1 MLKGNDVWK
10 AYTDPNLLQEGVE
23 AAKPV
28 RSTLSAPLRS
38 LLSSMDRGELD
49 WRHGTSANAF
59 SRDLPTHAIYK
70 EDPNKLVAN
79 LMGPDS
85 LSHQRQLITDAKAT
99 ATPTSMPF
107 HEVMASK
114 KEEDV
119 RKWVHEVRE
128 HHEKTVRQTL
138 VDYQIKGYRPTVAKE
153 ANTTPLANQ
162 QAAVNAIEAPPIQQT
177 ARQNAASLTQGI
189 IEDPTNLPRAGKSML
204 SRGLDALQTGLDAI
218 GVADPTPIADGINA
232 GISLVRAFTEPENAG
247 THVSNAA
254 ISAVG
259 MVPYIGDFA
268 KLAKY
273 GRKGANAASH
283 AGTSTASAS
292 GHAAGYAATQG
303 PNTGAFG
310 SSGNSGGAIPP
321 TPNGTGTPGPGP
333 SGENPSNSG
342 NSGVSGNIT
351 ANWILPAIAAAQ
363 KQLQPDQYSG
373 NQFDSATSTVDRFQ
387 SAVDVFVPKLSSLG
401 VAISSVSSAFNSW
414 LAWFKK
420 IESAGDRMLE
430 QNKMLAQYNGNLA
443 GAYAE
448 LDQGRF
454 NREVQR
460 SDENGGALGRLA
472 NEQNRFEDTRQ
483 KLFGPFETL
492 QINVQTHLTRFSNN
506 LLTLIDNNEQITELL
521 RDAQKDDKAKAE
533 ARNAL
538 EFSMWERGLVQNA
551 KIPNKLNRK

>member
-1 MLKGNDVWK
+1 M
-10 AYTDPNLLQEGVE
+10 PR
-23 AAKPV
+23 AANG
-28 RSTLSAPLRS
+28 S
-38 LLSSMDRGELD
+38 EL
-49 WRHGTSANAF
+49 
-59 SRDLPTHAIYK
+59 
-70 EDPNKLVAN
+70 V
-79 LMGPDS
+79 
-85 LSHQRQLITDAKAT
+85 
-99 ATPTSMPF
+99 
-107 HEVMASK
+107 
-114 KEEDV
+114 
-119 RKWVHEVRE
+119 
-128 HHEKTVRQTL
+128 
-138 VDYQIKGYRPTVAKE
+138 
-153 ANTTPLANQ
+153 
-162 QAAVNAIEAPPIQQT
+162 APPIDLGKT

-273 GRKGANAASH
+273 GRKGANAA
-283 AGTSTASAS
+283 
-292 GHAAGYAATQG
+292 GYAATQG

-387 SAVDVFVPKLSSLG
+387 SAVDVFVPKWSSLG

-443 GAYAE
+443 GSYAE

-483 KLFGPFETL
+483 KLFGPLETL

-521 RDAQKDDKAKAE
+521 RDAQQDNKAKAE